1 MQNESLVE
9 SGGNIMEFIL
19 CYTDNDGKNVWEE
32 IIGEDAMQL
41 RVGELADEELHCSPD
56 DIMVFE
62 KTTQW

>member
-1 MQNESLVE
+1 MILETE
-9 SGGNIMEFIL
+9 KKYMEFIL
-19 CYTDNDGKNVWEE
+19 CYTDNDGNNVWEE

-41 RVGELADEELHCSPD
+41 RVGELADEELYCSTD

>member
-1 MQNESLVE
+1 
-9 SGGNIMEFIL
+9 MEFIL
-19 CYTDNDGKNVWEE
+19 CYTDYDGKNVWEE

-41 RVGELADEELHCSPD
+41 RVGELADEELYCSTD